1 MQMVIIEYLVVYPF
15 ARSAVTVG
23 LLIFLRSPRDRGIE
37 SDVPV
42 RLGVDTATIGGG
54 GTCFPAGAGSYFTA
68 GKGTAPFTGMLLFT
82 VPPVDHTVTGHAQ
95 GSTIFVNGDGLGD
108 GFGPAAVHI
117 KVNKRTDIPFLAE
130 PVERMSKIKDLLVTV
145 PVRIRIGE
153 MAFAGAVRIA
163 VF

>member
-1 MQMVIIEYLVVYPF
+1 MMPVLSVSSTVIEYPVVYPF
-15 ARSAVTVG
+15 VRSAVTVG

-42 RLGVDTATIGGG
+42 RLGVDTAVIGGG

-82 VPPVDHTVTGHAQ
+82 VPPVDHTVTGHTQ
-95 GSTIFVNGDGLGD
+95 GS
-108 GFGPAAVHI
+108 
-117 KVNKRTDIPFLAE
+117 TDIPFLAE
-130 PVERMSKIKDLLVTV
+130 HVERMSKIKDLLVTV

-153 MAFAGAVRIA
+153 MAFAGAVHIA